1 MSAFGIIYELF
12 NFFYSFILFCRVIVF
27 FVKNNRFFVI
37 GW

>member
-27 FVKNNRFFVI
+27 FVIKVD
-37 GW
+37 WK

>member
-27 FVKNNRFFVI
+27 FEVI
-37 GW
+37 